1 MYRFLGSVCFL
12 ALLFTTSASG
22 KAPDDRATIVYRVT
36 VPEPEHHWLQVEATF
51 PALDKRPL
59 NLEMSQSSPGRYAL
73 HGFAKNVFWL
83 EAYDGKGRKLA
94 ATRPSPFAW
103 NVAGH
108 DGTVRVVYKVF
119 GDRADGTYLG
129 VDTSHAHMNMPA
141 TFLWADGLEERPAR
155 FIFVPPAGS
164 NWKVATQLYP
174 TSDPF
179 TFTAP
184 NLQYWT
190 DSPTEFADVV
200 VSTFSVP
207 NANGRQANFRIAV
220 HPAEGHDSTAQAD
233 VDELAKLVQR
243 LVVEQEQVFGEFP
256 EYEPGAYTFL
266 LDYSPSSVGDGMEH
280 RNSTM
285 IGGTRLSL
293 KTPQGRTRALGT
305 ISHEFFHNW
314 NVRRIRPVGLEPFD
328 FARANITCCLW
339 VAEGFTQYYGPLLL
353 FRAGLSQNPPTAP
366 PNQVINGSGRM
377 VRSAVEM
384 SEYAVFGDGATAA
397 DPTDRNRTFISYYTY
412 GSAIALA
419 LDLSLREKSQGKL
432 SLDDYMKLLWTV
444 HGKPGGRAPGLVAK
458 PYSLKDL
465 RDDLAQLTNDRAFA
479 DNFFDKYVEGREVAD
494 YTHLLSLAGY
504 IVKPANPDRPFIGQ
518 LGGGFGGGGGRGG
531 RGGEQVESSPAGLPV
546 TAPTAFNT
554 PLYEAGVDMDD
565 TITTIDGSAATSESW
580 DAISKRKPGDKVALG
595 ILRRDGTK
603 TTVTVT
609 LKADPALQ
617 STSAPT
623 LTTEQQAFRDAWLH
637 SKIR

>member
-1 MYRFLGSVCFL
+1 MHRFLGSVCFL
-12 ALLFTTSASG
+12 ALLFTTSAY
-22 KAPDDRATIVYRVT
+22 AADRTIVYKVT
-36 VPEPEHHWLQVEATF
+36 IPEPEHHWLQVEATF

-59 NLEMSQSSPGRYAL
+59 NLQMSRSSPGRYSM
-73 HGFAKNVFWL
+73 HYFAKNVFWL
-83 EAYDGKGRKLA
+83 EAYDSKGHKLV
-94 ATRPSPFAW
+94 ATRPTDSAW

-129 VDTSHAHMNMPA
+129 VDSSHAHMNMPA
-141 TFLWADGLEERPAR
+141 AFIWADGLQDNPAR

-190 DSPTEFADVV
+190 DSPTEFSDFVM
-200 VSTFSVP
+200 STFSVS
-207 NANGRQANFRIAV
+207 NADGRPANFRLAV
-220 HPAEGHDSTAQAD
+220 HPNEGHYAEAQAD
-233 VDELAKLVQR
+233 VDELAKMVQR

-256 EYEPGAYTFL
+256 EYEPGTYTFL
-266 LDYSPSSVGDGMEH
+266 LDYSPSAVGDGMEH

-285 IGGTRLSL
+285 ICSARLSL
-293 KTPQGRTRALGT
+293 KTPEGRRRALGT

-328 FARANITCCLW
+328 FTRANVTCCLW

-353 FRAGLSQNPPTAP
+353 YRAGLSQNAPTAP
-366 PNQVINGSGRM
+366 PNQVINGSGRT

-384 SEYAVFGDGATAA
+384 SEFAVFADGFTSS
-397 DPTDRNRTFISYYTY
+397 DVNDRGRTFISYYTY

-419 LDLSLREKSQGKL
+419 LDLSLREKSGGKL
-432 SLDDYMKLLWTV
+432 SLDDYMKMLWTRN
-444 HGKPGGRAPGLVAK
+444 GKPGGPAPGLVAK

-465 RDDLAQLTNDRAFA
+465 RDDLADLTHDRAFA
-479 DNFFDKYVEGREVAD
+479 DAFFDKYVEGRDVAD
-494 YTHLLSLAGY
+494 YAHLLSLAGY
-504 IVKPANPDRPFIGQ
+504 IVKPSNPERAVIGS
-518 LGGGFGGGGGRGG
+518 LSGGFGGGGGGRGG
-531 RGGEQVESSPAGLPV
+531 RGGEQVESSSDGLLV
-546 TAPTAFNT
+546 SAPTGFNT
-554 PLYEAGVDMDD
+554 PLYEAGVDLDD
-565 TITTIDGSAATSESW
+565 TITTIDGNKATRETW
-580 DAISKRKPGDKVALG
+580 DAIAKHKPGDKIALG
-595 ILRRDGTK
+595 VLHRDGTK
-603 TTVTVT
+603 VNVSVT

-617 STSAPT
+617 SSSVET
-623 LTTEQQAFRDAWLH
+623 LTDAQKAFREAWLGT
-637 SKIR
+637 KVK